1 MTDLWA
7 ALCLVLVIEGILP
20 FVNPKAWKETVSSI
34 AGMDDR
40 TLRIMG
46 GAAMAIGVLLL
57 YLVRGT

>member
-20 FVNPKAWKETVSSI
+20 FINPKAWKETVASI
-34 AGMDDR
+34 AGLDDR
-40 TLRIMG
+40 TLRIIG
-46 GAAMAIGVLLL
+46 GAAMATGVLLL